1 MVTKEAASPKR
12 IQILPSDVIDQ
23 IAAGEVVERPAH
35 LVKELVENAIDAG
48 ARAIEVEYDQGGRRV
63 RVTDDGSG
71 ISPEDLPRAIARHG
85 TSKIQAAD
93 DLWSLVSFGFRGEA
107 LASIGSVSRLSIQSR
122 TAQET
127 SSTRLVCE
135 YGRVAPPEKTG
146 GNPGTTVLVEEL
158 FTNVPARL
166 KFLKSEAGEN
176 SQIKA
181 TLKALALANESV
193 EFRIRTKGK
202 VEDSWPAAASFLD
215 RAQTIFGGVKLYSA
229 VGEYGGSRAEIAF
242 ASPHDIGGNAR
253 GILIFV
259 QGRWVQDKSLQAAVI
274 DAYRGLLMHGEF
286 PIAIVRLQVPAMD
299 VDVNIHPTKSQVKFR
314 DSQEAFRAVNRT
326 LRSALEQA
334 PWLAHRETAARD
346 EALKVQEQMA
356 RARSGHVL
364 SAQASEGAA
373 PAGDEPPV
381 RKMSIAELTR
391 PYSVDP
397 TAAVAGPAA
406 TTGAPA
412 GGGLATAPVHSVGR
426 FDSPE
431 FDTIQFKQKADWQ
444 SPDVRA
450 GARNEA
456 RAEAAIHDFAPIAPA
471 KTAGTGA
478 WSRLQVLGQAHLTYI
493 LAQDEHRLVM
503 VDQHAAH
510 ERIAYEKLMN
520 AWMNGQAETQP
531 LLIPVTLELEP
542 DGAEALLAIAG
553 ELEKLGLQIDQNGP
567 QSIAIRSVPLTIKEK
582 SLMKALKELAGE
594 IVEKGG
600 GFALEKKISDLCAT
614 MACHSVVRA
623 GQSLST
629 DQMRSLL
636 QQMDEFPLS
645 SFCPHGRPVSVD
657 YPFAKLERDFGRIT

>member
-1 MVTKEAASPKR
+1 MTTKAAIVQAQR

-35 LVKELVENAIDAG
+35 LVKELVENAVDAG
-48 ARAIEVEYDQGGRRV
+48 ATSIEVEYDQGGRRV
-63 RVTDDGSG
+63 RVTDNGSG

-93 DLWSLVSFGFRGEA
+93 DLWSLTSFGFRGEA

-122 TAQET
+122 TPEDT
-127 SSTRLVCE
+127 SSTKLVCE
-135 YGRVAPPEKTG
+135 FGRVAPPEKAG
-146 GNPGTTVLVEEL
+146 GNQGTTVLVEEL

-181 TLKALALANESV
+181 TLRALALSNETV
-193 EFRIRTKGK
+193 EFRIRTKGR
-202 VEDSWPAAASFLD
+202 VEETWPASTSFLD
-215 RAQTIFGGVKLYSA
+215 RAQAITGSTKLYFAS
-229 VGEYGGSRAEIAF
+229 GEYSGATAEIAF
-242 ASPHDIGGNAR
+242 ASPHDVGGNAR

-286 PIAIVRLQVPAMD
+286 PIAIVRLKVPTGD

-314 DSQEAFRAVNRT
+314 DSQTAFRAVNRT
-326 LRSALEQA
+326 LRAALEQA
-334 PWLAHRETAARD
+334 PWLEHRESSARA
-346 EALKVQEQMA
+346 EALAVQSQMS
-356 RARSGHVL
+356 RARSGYAATTDETNV
-364 SAQASEGAA
+364 AA
-373 PAGDEPPV
+373 PS
-381 RKMSIAELTR
+381 RKLTIAELTK
-391 PYSVDP
+391 PYRASESD
-397 TAAVAGPAA
+397 A
-406 TTGAPA
+406 TTDSELTKDRAPS
-412 GGGLATAPVHSVGR
+412 LASAPTHSTGR

-431 FDTIQFKQKADWQ
+431 FNTIQFKQKSDWK
-444 SPDVRA
+444 SPQTENGTDSLTETETETDHPKTDLRA
-450 GARNEA
+450 GS
-456 RAEAAIHDFAPIAPA
+456 
-471 KTAGTGA
+471 

-493 LAQDEHRLVM
+493 LAQDENRLVM
-503 VDQHAAH
+503 IDQHAAH
-510 ERIAYEKLMN
+510 ERVAYERLMN
-520 AWMNGQAETQP
+520 AWMNGQAEAQP

-542 DGAEALLAIAG
+542 DGAEALMTIAP

-582 SLMKALKELAGE
+582 SLLKALSELASE
-594 IVEKGG
+594 LVEKGG

-623 GQSLST
+623 GQSLSH
-629 DQMRSLL
+629 DQMKSLL
-636 QQMDEFPLS
+636 QQMDAFPLS

-657 YPFAKLERDFGRIT
+657 YPYVKLERDFGRIT